1 MARLPRYFV
10 ADQPLHVIQRG
21 NNREPIFA
29 GEDDDLFYLECLKE
43 AARREGLAVHAYV
56 LMTNHVHLLAS
67 LQTETSLSWVLQ
79 SVGRRYVQYYNSS
92 HGRTGTLWEGA
103 TRPP

>member
-29 GEDDDLFYLECLKE
+29 GEDDDLFYLECLME
-43 AARREGLAVHAYV
+43 AARREGLAIHPDV
-56 LMTNHVHLLAS
+56 LMTNHVHLLAAPVHCGKS
-67 LQTETSLSWVLQ
+67 
-79 SVGRRYVQYYNSS
+79 
-92 HGRTGTLWEGA
+92 A
-103 TRPP
+103 TRLP